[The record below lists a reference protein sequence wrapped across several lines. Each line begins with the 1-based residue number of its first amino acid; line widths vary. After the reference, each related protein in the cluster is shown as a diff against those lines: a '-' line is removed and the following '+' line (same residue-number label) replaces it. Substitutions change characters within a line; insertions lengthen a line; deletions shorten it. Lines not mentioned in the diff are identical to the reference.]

1 MKGAFLTNHK
11 VCLDERK
18 GRIDTTL
25 YKLFTPEQLETMTP
39 EEIELK
45 CDEALWQD
53 DYEWNKIERI
63 KFDTKGT
70 PCKHL
75 HDLCYRCPRCGKE
88 FDMIGEKN
96 YIKCN
101 SCGNGATMNDYYD
114 FIPFDESCVIPVSPS
129 RWVDDE
135 RKVVYKEI
143 QDPNYQFE
151 CNVKIGKLL
160 DYKFLEDLKTSEL
173 CGEGKVIIN
182 HEGFFYQGTK
192 DGEEFNFKIE
202 YKLLPTLGMV
212 TDVTFFALY
221 YKGDYYDIFPEK
233 PVVGKIL
240 LLVEEMHRLHVNSW
254 KNFPWADTYND

>member
-1 MKGAFLTNHK
+1 MFFNH
-11 VCLDERK
+11 L
-18 GRIDTTL
+18 
-25 YKLFTPEQLETMTP
+25 
-39 EEIELK
+39 
-45 CDEALWQD
+45 
-53 DYEWNKIERI
+53 
-63 KFDTKGT
+63 
-70 PCKHL
+70 
-75 HDLCYRCPRCGKE
+75 
-88 FDMIGEKN
+88 
-96 YIKCN
+96 
-101 SCGNGATMNDYYD
+101 
-114 FIPFDESCVIPVSPS
+114 
-129 RWVDDE
+129 
-135 RKVVYKEI
+135 
-143 QDPNYQFE
+143 FE

>member
-1 MKGAFLTNHK
+1 
-11 VCLDERK
+11 
-18 GRIDTTL
+18 
-25 YKLFTPEQLETMTP
+25 
-39 EEIELK
+39 
-45 CDEALWQD
+45 
-53 DYEWNKIERI
+53 
-63 KFDTKGT
+63 
-70 PCKHL
+70 
-75 HDLCYRCPRCGKE
+75 
-88 FDMIGEKN
+88 
-96 YIKCN
+96 
-101 SCGNGATMNDYYD
+101 MNDYYD

-160 DYKFLEDLKTSEL
+160 DYKFLKDLKTSEL

-221 YKGDYYDIFPEK
+221 YKGDYYDIFPTTGFS
-233 PVVGKIL
+233 GKI
-240 LLVEEMHRLHVNSW
+240 S
-254 KNFPWADTYND
+254 